1 MFTKIVLPYLSKI
14 IVLYLWGNCIYF
26 AYHFISKNQNFDSF
40 IAFFIEVY
48 SFEWTKSLG
57 LFGGFIQI
65 GLTIIL
71 LIYMGVS
78 IITAVVLF
86 WKLFTSKIDL
96 DKDSD

>member
-1 MFTKIVLPYLSKI
+1 MFTKIVLSYLSKI

-40 IAFFIEVY
+40 IDFFMEVY
-48 SFEWTKSLG
+48 SFEWANSLG
-57 LFGGFIQI
+57 FVGGLIQI
-65 GLTIIL
+65 GLSIIL

-78 IITAVVLF
+78 IIVALRLL
-86 WKLFTSKIDL
+86 WKFFTSKINL